1 MEFKDKL
8 ELNGFSL
15 TSFPTDKF
23 PVIPMDET
31 MRLVEWGEDG
41 LDFAE
46 LIDDADIPRES
57 RADNGLIYYSEG
69 MSINQTFD
77 TPLLVTTHGIVT
89 LDPGSDDG
97 TEYMFIPF
105 SDFKDVGIYTIQD
118 SVQPLIRLEG
128 GPQVIGISSSM
139 LFDKSIVSAD
149 EIVCLHNSLNT
160 FLSTA
165 YKDDRFSVEID
176 LKNCIFLNTAKKE
189 EKKEVKSQIS
199 PSESHSLSK
208 DTAIWEIIQ
217 NEFNDSGE
225 ESISKKEFMGI
236 ILKKYPHIKKG
247 TLSCQVSIQVINKR
261 GRTGYYQCNKERVC
275 GDDKFDFL
283 FENDDI
289 DHELYQKVL
298 EQSALK
304 DFIDSLPEGDQTI
317 VGERGIKL
325 SGGQRQRVGI
335 ARALAR
341 EAELIIFDEAT
352 SSLDSLS
359 EHQIQDAIENS
370 FTGHTLVIIAHRLST
385 IRHVD
390 RIIVLDNG
398 HLAEQGTF
406 EELLDL
412 DGLFAE
418 SWNMQ
423 AGKT

>member
-1 MEFKDKL
+1 MEFKDIL

-57 RADNGLIYYSEG
+57 RTDNGLIYYSEG

-89 LDPGSDDG
+89 LDPRVDDG

-118 SVQPLIRLEG
+118 SGQPLIRLEG

-139 LFDKSIVSAD
+139 LFDKSIISAD

-165 YKDDRFSVEID
+165 YKNDGFSVEID
-176 LKNCIFLNTAKKE
+176 LKNCIFLNTDKEE
-189 EKKEVKSQIS
+189 EKKEVKLQIN
-199 PSESHSLSK
+199 PSEPHSSSK
-208 DTAIWEIIQ
+208 DTSIWEIIQ

-225 ESISKKEFMGI
+225 ESISKKEFMVM
-236 ILKKYPHIKKG
+236 ILKKHPNIKKG
-247 TLSCQVSIQVINKR
+247 TLSCQVSIQIINKR

-283 FENDDI
+283 FENDD
-289 DHELYQKVL
+289 K
-298 EQSALK
+298 
-304 DFIDSLPEGDQTI
+304 TI
-317 VGERGIKL
+317 CKYNKEKHGTWEIYRREDDKL
-325 SGGQRQRVGI
+325 DVR
-335 ARALAR
+335 
-341 EAELIIFDEAT
+341 
-352 SSLDSLS
+352 
-359 EHQIQDAIENS
+359 
-370 FTGHTLVIIAHRLST
+370 LV
-385 IRHVD
+385 
-390 RIIVLDNG
+390 
-398 HLAEQGTF
+398 
-406 EELLDL
+406 
-412 DGLFAE
+412 
-418 SWNMQ
+418 
-423 AGKT
+423 